1 MRTRYGRYDGGPDP
15 LAPPVDLAEALD
27 AIGEDVMAGYS
38 PERAMREFLRR
49 GARDQTGLDDLARR
63 VAERR
68 RELLQRHN
76 LDGTMQEVR
85 ELLDRAVLE
94 ERKQLARALDDDAR
108 FAEMRIENLPP
119 STAAAVS
126 ELGDYDWRSPQAR
139 EDYERIKD
147 LLGRELLDQRF
158 AGMKQALENATDE
171 DRAAVNEMLQDLN
184 RLLEAHR
191 LGEDTSDMFRDFM
204 DKHGDFFPEN
214 PQNIDELLDA
224 LAQRAAAAQRMRN
237 SMTQEQRDELDALA
251 QQAFG
256 SPELMQSLAQLDDNL
271 QALRPGEDW
280 GGSER
285 FDGEQGLGLGD
296 GTGVLQDLADLDDL
310 ADQLSQSYDGARMD
324 DVDLDKLA
332 RQLGD
337 QSAVDARTL
346 ARLEQALRDTG
357 YLRRGSDGQLRLS
370 PKAMRQLGQA
380 LLRDVANRMSA
391 RQGQRDLRQAGAAGE
406 RSGATREWAFGD
418 TEPWDVTRT
427 VTNAIVRNAAEGRPL
442 TATTNGDPSEPF
454 LSIRDVEVTET
465 EARTQAAVAL
475 LVDTSF
481 SMAMDGRWVPMK
493 RTALALHHLI
503 RSRFRGD
510 ALQVIGFGRH
520 AQVMEIEELTALDAM
535 WDKGT
540 NLHHALLLANRHFRK
555 HPHAQPVLLIV
566 TDGEPT
572 SHLEPDGEVYFAYP
586 PHPLTIA
593 YSVRELDN
601 AGRLGA
607 QTTFFKLG
615 EDPGLGRFI
624 DQMARRVD
632 GRVVAPELDDLGA
645 AVVGSYLGSRDPA
658 SHGASYRDWF
668 GADSR
673 FLGLIQLREL
683 AAVAPRAG
691 SCGPTNWQPWPH
703 ELASLAPVGATTDGS
718 RGHFCQLVG

>member
-1 MRTRYGRYDGGPDP
+1 MADRPPRASRSRSRYGRYDGGPDP
-15 LAPPVDLAEALD
+15 LAPPVDIAEALD
-27 AIGEDVMAGYS
+27 AIGQDVMAGYS

-49 GARDQTGLDDLARR
+49 GGRDQTGLDDLARR

-68 RELLQRHN
+68 RELLSRHN
-76 LDGTMQEVR
+76 LDGTMEQVR
-85 ELLDRAVLE
+85 ELLESAVLE
-94 ERKQLARALDDDAR
+94 ERKQLARDVEMDDDDRAFR
-108 FAEMRIENLPP
+108 ELQLENLPS

-126 ELGDYDWRSPQAR
+126 ELSSYDWKSSEAR
-139 EDYERIKD
+139 AAYEQIKD

-171 DRAAVNEMLQDLN
+171 DRAAVNEMLADLN
-184 RLLEAHR
+184 DLLEKHR
-191 LGEDTSDMFRDFM
+191 RGEDTQADFDEFM

-224 LAQRAAAAQRMRN
+224 LAQRSAAAQRMLN
-237 SMTQEQRDELDALA
+237 SMTPEQREELMQLSS
-251 QQAFG
+251 QAFG
-256 SPELMQSLAQLDDNL
+256 SPALMEQLARMDANL

-285 FDGEQGLGLGD
+285 FEGEEGLGLGD
-296 GTGVLQDLADLDDL
+296 GTGALQDLADLDDL
-310 ADQLSQSYDGARMD
+310 ADQLSQSYDGARLD

-332 RQLGD
+332 RQLGNEA
-337 QSAVDARTL
+337 AVDARTL
-346 ARLEQALRDTG
+346 QELERALRDAG
-357 YLRRGSDGQLRLS
+357 LLKRGSDGELRLS
-370 PKAMRQLGQA
+370 PKAMRQLGKA
-380 LLRDVANRMSA
+380 LLRDVANRMSG

-406 RSGATREWAFGD
+406 LSGATREWVFGD

-427 VTNAIVRNAAEGRPL
+427 MLNGVRRRAADGGGPRL
-442 TATTNGDPSEPF
+442 D
-454 LSIRDVEVTET
+454 IRDVEVAET

-493 RTALALHHLI
+493 RTALALHTLI

-510 ALQVIGFGRH
+510 QLQLIGFGRH
-520 AQVMEIEELTALDAM
+520 AEVMEIEQLTALDAM

-555 HPHAQPVLLIV
+555 HPNAQPVLLIV

-572 SHLEPDGEVYFAYP
+572 SHLEPDGEVMFAYP

-593 YSVRELDN
+593 YAVRELDN

-607 QTTFFKLG
+607 LTTFFRLG
-615 EDPGLGRFI
+615 EDPGLARFV
-624 DQMARRVD
+624 DSMARRVD

-645 AVVGSYLGSRDPA
+645 AVVGSYLGSRGHEGPG
-658 SHGASYRDWF
+658 HYGDWF
-668 GADSR
+668 GGR
-673 FLGLIQLREL
+673 GF
-683 AAVAPRAG
+683 
-691 SCGPTNWQPWPH
+691 W
-703 ELASLAPVGATTDGS
+703 VG
-718 RGHFCQLVG
+718 

>member
-1 MRTRYGRYDGGPDP
+1 MYPRRRSTQYGRYDGGPDP

-49 GARDQTGLDDLARR
+49 GGRDQQGLDDLARR
-63 VAERR
+63 VAARR

-76 LDGTMQEVR
+76 LDGTLQEVR

-94 ERKQLARALDDDAR
+94 ERKQLARDVTMDDADR
-108 FAEMRIENLPP
+108 AFREMQLENLPP
-119 STAAAVS
+119 NVAAAVS
-126 ELGDYDWRSPQAR
+126 ELSSYDWQSSEAR
-139 EDYERIKD
+139 EAYEQIKD

-158 AGMKQALENATDE
+158 AGMKQALEGATDE
-171 DRAAVNEMLQDLN
+171 DRAAINEMLRDLN
-184 RLLEAHR
+184 ELLEAHGS
-191 LGEDTSDMFRDFM
+191 GEDTTQQFADFM
-204 DKHGDFFPEN
+204 AKHGDFFPEN

-224 LAQRAAAAQRMRN
+224 LAARAAAAQRMLN
-237 SMTQEQRDELDALA
+237 SMTPEQRAELMALSE
-251 QQAFG
+251 QAFG
-256 SPELMQSLAQLDDNL
+256 SPELMQSLAQLDANL

-310 ADQLSQSYDGARMD
+310 ADQLSQEYGGARMD

-337 QSAVDARTL
+337 DAAVDARTL
-346 ARLEQALRDTG
+346 KELEKALRDSG
-357 YLRRGSDGQLRLS
+357 YLRRGSDGQLKLS
-370 PKAMRQLGQA
+370 PKAMRQLGRA
-380 LLRDVANRMSA
+380 LLRDVATKMSG

-406 RSGATREWAFGD
+406 RSGATREWEYGD

-427 VTNAIVRNAAEGRPL
+427 VTNAVLRTAEENSGGRAAS
-442 TATTNGDPSEPF
+442 ASERRRDHGVKID
-454 LSIRDVEVTET
+454 IRDVEVTET

-493 RTALALHHLI
+493 RTALALHQLI

-510 ALQVIGFGRH
+510 HLELIGFGRH
-520 AQVMEIEELTALDAM
+520 ARTMEIEELTALDAM

-572 SHLEPDGEVYFAYP
+572 SHLEANGEVYFDYP
-586 PHPLTIA
+586 PHPLTVA
-593 YSVRELDN
+593 YSIRELDN
-601 AGRLGA
+601 AARLGA
-607 QTTFFKLG
+607 QTTFFRLG
-615 EDPGLGRFI
+615 EDPGLARFI
-624 DQMARRVD
+624 ESMARRVD

-645 AVVGSYLGSRDPA
+645 AVVGSYLGSRGPSA
-658 SHGASYRDWF
+658 SFRDQF
-668 GADSR
+668 GDWGGGR
-673 FLGLIQLREL
+673 GF
-683 AAVAPRAG
+683 
-691 SCGPTNWQPWPH
+691 W
-703 ELASLAPVGATTDGS
+703 VG
-718 RGHFCQLVG
+718 